1 MADVF
6 SPQQPAGGPPHGT
19 SRAHTATVGFLFGLA
34 EVRELPGSFIIKA
47 LQALGL
53 TTAGARSYITR
64 ALKEGRLTSR
74 RRGRISYYAMAG
86 DYLERFDAI
95 EHRFAVEPVWEGS
108 FHAVIYDLPESRRSE
123 RDNLRSAAFAQ
134 GWGCPRPGLLIGM
147 EPPGLWAQDGW
158 RARLVMDLT
167 TARHLAAASW
177 DLDDVA
183 TRVAQTVAHLR
194 TNMERPDSGDPSP
207 SRSRA
212 VSAPTWG
219 PLIRAHD
226 LLSDAIYLWGLM
238 PPLPGELLPD
248 GFPTTDLTWL
258 SAQMSG
264 PLMLD
269 GVSAARTLLAA
280 ELGGQ

>member
-6 SPQQPAGGPPHGT
+6 SPQQPAGGPPHGA
-19 SRAHTATVGFLFGLA
+19 SRAQTATAGFLFGLA

-74 RRGRISYYAMAG
+74 RQGRASYYAMAG

-95 EHRFAVEPVWEGS
+95 ERRFAVEPVWEGS
-108 FHAVIYDLPESRRSE
+108 FHTVIYDLPESRRSE
-123 RDNLRSAAFAQ
+123 RDSLRSAAFAQ

-147 EPPGLWAQDGW
+147 DPPGPWAQGGW
-158 RARLVMDLT
+158 RARLGMDLT
-167 TARHLAAASW
+167 TARQLAAASW
-177 DLDDVA
+177 DLDA
-183 TRVAQTVAHLR
+183 AAARVTQTVARLR
-194 TNMERPDSGDPSP
+194 TKMERTDTSDP
-207 SRSRA
+207 SRSQA
-212 VSAPTWG
+212 VSAPTWE
-219 PLIRAHD
+219 PLVRAHD
-226 LLSDAIYLWGLM
+226 LLSDATYLWGLT
-238 PPLPGELLPD
+238 PPLPGELLPV
-248 GFPTTDLTWL
+248 GFPATDLTWL